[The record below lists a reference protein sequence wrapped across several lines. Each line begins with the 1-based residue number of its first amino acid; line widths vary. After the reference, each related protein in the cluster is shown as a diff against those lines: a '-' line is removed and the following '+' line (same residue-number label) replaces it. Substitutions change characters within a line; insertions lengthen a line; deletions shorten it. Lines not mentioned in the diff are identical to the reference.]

1 MPRTHP
7 SQFSCSASQEQTG
20 SHNTTTMDILTTF
33 AQAPSLPLL
42 FIISFLAATVLPLGS
57 EWLLVLMVSQGFA
70 LHETIVVASIG
81 NFLGSC
87 TTFLI
92 GQYGSEYIIR
102 KLLRISQTQQVK
114 AGKIYEKYGSWSL
127 FLSWLPVVGDPL
139 CLIAGVFKVGWLR
152 FSLLVFLGKFSRYAT
167 VAYLAHKALVS

>member
-1 MPRTHP
+1 MAVTYPPVFRLSAPRKDT
-7 SQFSCSASQEQTG
+7 Q
-20 SHNTTTMDILTTF
+20 SHHTTTMEIFSTLVH
-33 AQAPSLPLL
+33 APSLPLL
-42 FIISFLAATVLPLGS
+42 FIVSFLAATVLPLGS
-57 EWLLVLMVSQGFA
+57 EWLLVLMVSQGFS

-87 TTFLI
+87 TTYLI
-92 GQYGSEYIIR
+92 GQYGSEYIIH
-102 KLLRISQTQQVK
+102 KLLRIDCAQQIK

-167 VAYLAHKALVS
+167 VAYFAHKALS